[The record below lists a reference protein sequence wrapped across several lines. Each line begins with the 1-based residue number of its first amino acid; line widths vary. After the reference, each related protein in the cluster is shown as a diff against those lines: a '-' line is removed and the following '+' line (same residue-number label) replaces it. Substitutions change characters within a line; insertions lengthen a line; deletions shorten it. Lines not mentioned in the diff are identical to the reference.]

1 MSVPRV
7 PKKRKKAKSASRRRP
22 VRLPLSTEKIRQITA
37 ACRALLLKGG
47 PGRPVIASIALL
59 AAGGAIATGAA
70 LSNTYSVCYAATVQ
84 GQTLAY
90 FQEEDAYRQALS
102 QAQAQAE
109 QILGSIPPIPQEVT
123 LDKALA
129 PRDRVAEL
137 PQLTNAILDSIPQ
150 LEHVYTLYVDG
161 SLIGASED
169 ASVLHDALNQVKAAC
184 GAGEHSLALEF
195 ENQVSLNYEYL
206 PAETGTVTVE
216 ELTQRLLQQAPRTF
230 LYTVQEGDTV
240 EQLLERFSMT
250 IERLQELNPDQELS
264 AQDGEEKDTG
274 FGLPEE
280 MDVSEEELEDFRV
293 LLARLTGTSLEPG
306 QTLVLEQLCPLLVV
320 NSVEEQALTRD
331 ALPERLYEDDPDL
344 YLGQQRIVQEG
355 IAGRE
360 TALIREVKR
369 CGVTVST
376 MDLSTV
382 SLEPSTPLI
391 IAIGTKPLPEGC
403 LFLWPVQG
411 PITSDYGYRF
421 LFGETNFHQGV
432 DIAAP
437 MGTAICAGD
446 NGQVIFAGERGSY
459 GNLVILQHANGFLSY
474 YGHCSKLLV
483 RAGDFVTQGQVIAAV
498 GSTGRSTGPH
508 CHFELRYNGSPM
520 DPLLY
525 LPGENNAP
533 ARTQVGGLPEDEQEE
548 QPDDILPED
557 ILQPEDPEAV
567 LPPFGED
574 PTAPPPDSEPSE
586 EDPLPPSQPNE
597 PEPGQEPQE
606 PVSPEPEGS
615 SGEESS

>member
-1 MSVPRV
+1 MALPRV
-7 PKKRKKAKSASRRRP
+7 PKKRKKANKRRRP
-22 VRLPLSTEKIRQITA
+22 VRLPLSTEKIRQVTTT
-37 ACRALLLKGG
+37 CRALLLKGG
-47 PGRPVIASIALL
+47 PGRPVLASLALL

-70 LSNTYSVCYAATVQ
+70 LGDTYSVCYAATVQ
-84 GQTLAY
+84 GNTLVY
-90 FQEEDAYRQALS
+90 FQDESAYQQALTE
-102 QAQAQAE
+102 AQAQAE
-109 QILGSIPPIPQEVT
+109 QILGSIPPIPQDVT

-129 PRDRVAEL
+129 HRDRVAEGS
-137 PQLTNAILDSIPQ
+137 QLTNAILDSIPQ

-161 SLIGASED
+161 SLVGASED
-169 ASVLHDALNQVKAAC
+169 ASVLYEALNQVKEAC
-184 GAGEHSLALEF
+184 GAGERSLTLEF

-206 PAETGTVTVE
+206 PAQTGTVTAQ
-216 ELTQRLLQQAPRTF
+216 ELTEKLLRQAPRTF
-230 LYTVQEGDTV
+230 LYTVQPGDTV
-240 EQLLERFSMT
+240 EQLLTRFSMT

-264 AQDGEEKDTG
+264 ALDTQEDTG
-274 FGLPEE
+274 FGLPEDLE
-280 MDVSEEELEDFRV
+280 VSEEEIADLQV
-293 LLARLTGTSLEPG
+293 LLTQLTGTALEPG

-331 ALPERLYEDDPDL
+331 ALPERLYEDDPNL
-344 YLGQQRIVQEG
+344 FIGQQRVVQEG

-382 SLEPSTPLI
+382 PLEPSTPLI
-391 IAIGTKPLPEGC
+391 IAVGTKPLPAGC

-446 NGQVIFAGERGSY
+446 NGQVIFAGERGTY
-459 GNLVILQHANGFLSY
+459 GKLVIIQHANGFLSY

-483 RAGDFVTQGQVIAAV
+483 QAGDLVSQGQVIAAV

-508 CHFELRYNGSPM
+508 CHFELRYDGNPI

-525 LPGENNAP
+525 LPGSNNAP
-533 ARTQVGGLPEDEQEE
+533 ARTQVEEEPEEEEPEDG
-548 QPDDILPED
+548 ED
-557 ILQPEDPEAV
+557 PVEGETPYPIDPTQPEDPEQI

-574 PTAPPPDSEPSE
+574 PAPPPAEPE
-586 EDPLPPSQPNE
+586 VPGEDPPPQSGGE
-597 PEPGQEPQE
+597 PEPGQEP
-606 PVSPEPEGS
+606 VGPEAEGTPADTIS
-615 SGEESS
+615 